1 MMTSV
6 PQFIDV
12 EDKVAGPF
20 SWRQLGWMVGMG
32 AVLFLLYT
40 VLSSGMFYIAAVP
53 IVILFF
59 ALAFYR
65 PNGMALPQFVF
76 YSVSFLFRPKV
87 IVWERPVLTQRQKT
101 TAGPAPAPVEVAPAK
116 RVSLEEIAAL
126 ARQVDTHR

>member
-6 PQFIDV
+6 PQFIDI

-40 VLSSGMFYIAAVP
+40 VLSSGIFYIAAVP
-53 IVILFF
+53 VVILFF

-101 TAGPAPAPVEVAPAK
+101 TAGPAPAPVEAAPAK

>member
-1 MMTSV
+1 
-6 PQFIDV
+6 
-12 EDKVAGPF
+12 
-20 SWRQLGWMVGMG
+20 
-32 AVLFLLYT
+32 
-40 VLSSGMFYIAAVP
+40 
-53 IVILFF
+53 
-59 ALAFYR
+59 
-65 PNGMALPQFVF
+65 MALPQFVF